1 MSTILLSQDEINL
14 NAVKFSERWKNE
26 KSEKSEAQT
35 FVNEFFAVF
44 GLDRKSVAKLEDHP
58 DTSKDFMDCFWKG
71 KFMIEMK
78 SLGENLD
85 EAMDQ
90 ALDYY
95 VDLKKENE
103 PQYILVCDF
112 KHWYLRDKNE
122 NTDHFFDLADL
133 VSNIGLFGFMT
144 DRPKLV
150 PADPVNLQA
159 TDILSKIFE
168 MLKEAGYGTHDAT
181 YFLTRLVFCLFA
193 DDTGIFGDY
202 GKFQAYIKR
211 ETKEDGTD
219 LGRCLA
225 DLFEILNQDRESRSK
240 FLDPKTR
247 SFPYINGSLF
257 EKQIKFPYFNTEMR
271 ALLIQAG
278 DYDWKRVSPAI
289 FGNMFQT
296 VMDQDARHEVGA
308 HYTSEENILRVIRP
322 LFLDKL
328 NEEFNEINKIMDAE
342 AKKEGFIEFQNKLS
356 NLKFLDPACGS
367 GNFLIVAY
375 REIRRLEHRAIMK
388 IYGYKGERIDT
399 DELSK
404 VDVNQFYGIEMLEFP
419 SRIAETS
426 LWMMDHIM
434 NVELSKRYGLRFRRI
449 PIKKKPSIVNRDA
462 LEFDWN
468 ELLPAT
474 ECDYVFGNPP
484 FSGSKQMTDEQK
496 EQTIR
501 ITKSKGLDY
510 VSNWFVKAVE
520 YIPTHTHTHTHTG
533 SSLPT
538 YNPEIA
544 FVSTNS
550 ITQGSQPKS
559 LFPQL
564 FDKCVKIQFAYTS
577 FPWISEAKGKALV
590 SVIIIGLSKNKDLK
604 KRLFDYVNNNIVE
617 SNPKEITAYLRKSN
631 IQQTIVSGS
640 SKLLNG
646 LPHAHVG
653 SNPKDD
659 GHYIFNESEYL
670 EFIKLEPEAEKW
682 IFPYSSGADFL
693 HNKKRYVLAL
703 RGIKPHELNKLPKT
717 MQRVEKV
724 REFRLSAKSKMTQ
737 KKAETSVNFIQTN
750 IPTRPFL
757 TIPMVSSEKRK
768 YVPMDFMKPP
778 TIPSILLY
786 YIEDASVELFGLLES
801 HMHMVWVRS
810 VGGKLGTGF
819 RYSANIVYNTFP
831 IPKDYSSLK
840 PYAQEILDV
849 RKKYP
854 ESTLAELYGRT
865 TMPDD
870 LLKAHQTLDKKV
882 EKLYRDEPF
891 ESDEERL
898 EFLLEEY
905 GKMVPKQT
913 TLKPEPKK

>member
-1 MSTILLSQDEINL
+1 MSTTLLSQDEINL

-133 VSNIGLFGFMT
+133 ISNIGLFGFMT

-159 TDILSKIFE
+159 ADILSKIFE
-168 MLKEAGYGTHDAT
+168 MLKEAGYGTHHVE

-193 DDTGIFGDY
+193 DDTGIFGDF
-202 GKFQAYIKR
+202 GKFQTYIKK

-219 LGRCLA
+219 LGVYLA
-225 DLFEILNQDRESRSK
+225 RLFKVLNKDNESRSK
-240 FLDPKTR
+240 ILDPKLQ

-257 EKQIKFPYFNTEMR
+257 EKPIDFPEFNAEMR
-271 ALLIQAG
+271 SLLIEAG
-278 DYDWKRVSPAI
+278 DYDWAKVSPAI

-296 VMDQDARHEVGA
+296 VMDQDARKEVGA

-342 AKKEGFIEFQNKLS
+342 AKKDGFIEFQNKLS
-356 NLKFLDPACGS
+356 NLKFLDPSCGS

-388 IYGYKGERIDT
+388 IYGYKGKRIDT

-434 NVELSKRYGLRFRRI
+434 NVELSRRYGLRFRRI
-449 PIKKKPSIVNRDA
+449 PIKKKPSIVHKDA
-462 LEFDWN
+462 LTFDWN

-484 FSGSKQMTDEQK
+484 FSGARQMNDHQK
-496 EQTIR
+496 EQTIN
-501 ITKSKGLDY
+501 ITKSSDLDY
-510 VSNWFVKAVE
+510 VSNWFIKAVE
-520 YIPTHTHTHTHTG
+520 YIHTHTHTHTR
-533 SSLPT
+533 SSPLH
-538 YNPEIA
+538 NIEIA

-550 ITQGSQPKS
+550 ITQGSQVKL
-559 LFPQL
+559 LFPQI
-564 FDKCVKIQFAYTS
+564 FDKGFEISFAYNS
-577 FPWISEAKGKALV
+577 FKWNSEAKGKAMV
-590 SVIIIGLSKNKDLK
+590 SVIIIGLSKNKGLK
-604 KRLFDYVNNNIVE
+604 KRLFDHVDEDIIE
-617 SNPKEITAYLRKSN
+617 TNPKEITAYLRGSN
-631 IQQTIVSGS
+631 VQSTIVSRA
-640 SKLLNG
+640 KKPLNG
-646 LPHAHVG
+646 FPEIHNG
-653 SNPKDD
+653 SNPVDD
-659 GHYIFNESEYL
+659 GHYLFNESEYL
-670 EFIKLEPEAEKW
+670 EFLKLEPEAKKW
-682 IFPYSSGADFL
+682 IFPYRSGGDFL
-693 HNKKRYVLAL
+693 HNKKRYVLSL
-703 RGIKPHELNKLPKT
+703 RDINPHELNKLPKT

-724 REFRLSAKSKMTQ
+724 REFRLASKSKITQ
-737 KKAETSVNFIQTN
+737 KKAETPTIFYRTG
-750 IPTRPFL
+750 IPTKPFL
-757 TIPMVSSEKRK
+757 AIPIVSSEKRK
-768 YVPMDFMKPP
+768 YIPMDFMKPP
-778 TIPSILLY
+778 MIPSIKLWS
-786 YIEDASVELFGLLES
+786 IEDASIELFGLLES

-810 VGGKLGTGF
+810 VGGKLGTGLS
-819 RYSANIVYNTFP
+819 YSADLVYNAFP
-831 IPKDYSSLK
+831 VPKDYSSLK
-840 PYAQEILDV
+840 PYAQGILDV

-854 ESTLAELYGRT
+854 ESSLADLYGKI
-865 TMPDD
+865 MLPD

-898 EFLLEEY
+898 EFLFEEY
-905 GKMVPKQT
+905 GKMVSKQT